1 MAARRGSK
9 EDVWGLPLAKSW
21 EAAMGRGGDMI
32 SAIGGDFAEEEDE
45 KSWQVTMGSRDDMIL
60 AGGGDFLEEEDG
72 ESWLGTM
79 IFNFKRM
86 TSSLESMEAW
96 ITTKQS

>member
-21 EAAMGRGGDMI
+21 EAAMGRGG
-32 SAIGGDFAEEEDE
+32 G
-45 KSWQVTMGSRDDMIL
+45 MIL